1 MIVRLKLRRILDT
14 SLFNSQVTLF
24 LQKKIVRFTL
34 LIYSFVLS
42 LTFTARGQLIN
53 NTLGKSFEEQPYF
66 NAKEIKLKKVKEIR
80 TTNFQKKTGDIMRDL
95 EKQSVYY
102 FNEKGYLA
110 TVFEI
115 QNSGLGPDTS
125 YFQYIYSPK
134 GMLKTL
140 RKNSYLGF
148 TSTNYSYD
156 SIGQVIKEEYFRD
169 KVVQRDLT
177 DPLFK
182 QDSIL
187 DFETVRYKSY
197 PNQKKKI
204 VYNSYGNPYIDYI
217 TYTNSKG
224 QIIEI
229 AKKLKMTSEINE
241 VKYYYN
247 PNNLVDSIVKFSSL
261 NPKETESIH
270 FKYDSKN
277 NLMSK
282 KSYVNKKLIAQTEFL
297 YNAQTGVLSSII
309 KQEVATNLLSITRF
323 ETIYYD

>member
-1 MIVRLKLRRILDT
+1 M
-14 SLFNSQVTLF
+14 
-24 LQKKIVRFTL
+24 RFSL
-34 LIYSFVLS
+34 LIFSFVLS

-53 NTLGKSFEEQPYF
+53 NTLGKSFEEQPFF
-66 NAKEIKLKKVKEIR
+66 NSKEIKLKKVKEIR
-80 TTNFQKKTGDIMRDL
+80 CTYFQKKTGDIMRDL
-95 EKQSVYY
+95 DKSSVYY

-115 QNSGLGPDTS
+115 QDPGSNADTS

-134 GMLKTL
+134 GILKTL
-140 RKNSYLGF
+140 RKNNYTGF
-148 TSTNYSYD
+148 TSTNYTYD

-169 KVVQRDLT
+169 KVLQRDLSQ
-177 DPLFK
+177 PLFK
-182 QDSIL
+182 QDSLL

-217 TYTNSKG
+217 TYTNPKG

-247 PNNLVDSIVKFSSL
+247 LNNQVDSIVKFSSL
-261 NPKETESIH
+261 TPKETESIH
-270 FKYDSKN
+270 FKYDTKN

-282 KSYVNKKLIAQTEFL
+282 KSYVNKKLIYQTEFL
-297 YNAQTGVLSSII
+297 YNAKTGVLSSII